1 MTRLKLQG
9 DELVL
14 DAGCGTG
21 RLTAELLKRLPEG
34 RVIGVDHSEN
44 MLRAASE
51 YLGPRFGDRVM
62 LVRADPQTL
71 RMEERVDGIF
81 STATFHWIK
90 DHPQLFRHLYQ
101 TLKPGG
107 WLVAQCGGGPNLSRL
122 LERASELMAT
132 EPGTRFFSR
141 WSSPWEYAD
150 DITTTERLRGAGFV
164 DVKTSLQPAPVVL
177 AEAREY

>member
-1 MTRLKLQG
+1 MPAHPSDLHSSEWDATAYHRLSDPQFSWGQKVFTRLKLQG

-62 LVRADPQTL
+62 LVRADLQTL

-81 STATFHWIK
+81 QHGDLPLDKRSPAT
-90 DHPQLFRHLYQ
+90 L
-101 TLKPGG
+101 
-107 WLVAQCGGGPNLSRL
+107 
-122 LERASELMAT
+122 
-132 EPGTRFFSR
+132 
-141 WSSPWEYAD
+141 
-150 DITTTERLRGAGFV
+150 
-164 DVKTSLQPAPVVL
+164 
-177 AEAREY
+177 